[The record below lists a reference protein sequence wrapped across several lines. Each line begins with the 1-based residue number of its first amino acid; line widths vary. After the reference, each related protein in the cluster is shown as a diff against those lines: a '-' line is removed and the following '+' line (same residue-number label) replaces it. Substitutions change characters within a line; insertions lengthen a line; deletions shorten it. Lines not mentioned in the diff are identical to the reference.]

1 MPRKYASPIERIIAN
16 TVLADDSFYNGT
28 PCWLW
33 IGTRKINR
41 EGKAYGTIS
50 VRVNGRVTMQLV
62 HRFVLAEVK
71 GRKLTRRS
79 VGRHLC
85 NNPLCCNP
93 MHLVG
98 GTQTSNVRQAVRE
111 GRHGN
116 AYRAPVNG
124 HHYTEAR
131 AA

>member
-1 MPRKYASPIERIIAN
+1 MPRKYASPEDRIIAN
-16 TVLADDSFYNGT
+16 TILSDEQFHAGT
-28 PCWLW
+28 PCWIW

-41 EGKAYGTIS
+41 DGKAYGTIS
-50 VRVNGRVTMQLV
+50 VRKNGAVTKELV
-62 HRFVLAEVK
+62 HRFVLREIR
-71 GRKLTRRS
+71 GRRMGRGS

-98 GTQTSNVRQAVRE
+98 GTQATNIRQCVRE

-116 AYRAPVNG
+116 AYRAPVTG
-124 HHYTEAR
+124 AEAQ

>member
-1 MPRKYASPIERIIAN
+1 MPRKYASPEDRIIAN
-16 TVLADDSFYNGT
+16 TILSDELFYNGT
-28 PCWLW
+28 PCWIW
-33 IGTRKINR
+33 IGTRKTNR
-41 EGKAYGTIS
+41 AGMTYGTIS
-50 VRVNGRVTMQLV
+50 VRRNGEHRKELV
-62 HRFVLAEVK
+62 HRFVLREIK
-71 GRKLTRRS
+71 GRRLTSRS

-98 GTQTSNVRQAVRE
+98 GTQTTNVRQCVRE

-116 AYRAPVNG
+116 PYRAPVSG
-124 HHYTEAR
+124 SEAR